1 MPLTKCGRVGFYY
14 QKIGSRGRGKCSCT
28 YDAFREYFKLP
39 NKMKKWFQNWKYFNW
54 KY

>member
-14 QKIGSRGRGKCSCT
+14 QKIGSRGRGKCT

-39 NKMKKWFQNWKYFNW
+39 NKIKKCFQNWKYFN
-54 KY
+54 